1 MIYVAKDGFDNYIKT
16 DHDQSIFKVIGLPF
30 IYYKSWQFQIT
41 AHHWFWFVCHFRAL
55 NQFYFRQVR

>member
-1 MIYVAKDGFDNYIKT
+1 MIYVATDGFDNYIKT

-41 AHHWFWFVCHFRAL
+41 AHH
-55 NQFYFRQVR
+55 